1 MCYGLFGLLNF
12 QRMQNRKNK
21 AINISVIGIL
31 ALSLLLIR
39 MFEKD
44 LFYDPF
50 LEFFHGDTQNKI
62 VPEFDPF
69 KLFLGILFRYF
80 MNGIFTILILYF
92 LFKDF
97 SIVKLTSF
105 LLLIFFVVLIILF
118 FSLLY
123 FSESPDYLFV
133 FYVRRFLIQPLFLIL
148 FVPAFFY
155 QKVLINNK
163 L

>member
-1 MCYGLFGLLNF
+1 
-12 QRMQNRKNK
+12 MQNRKNK
-21 AINISVIGIL
+21 VVNISVIGIL
-31 ALSLLLIR
+31 VVFLLLIR

-62 VPEFDPF
+62 LPEFDTF
-69 KLFLGILFRYF
+69 KLFLGLLLRYF
-80 MNGIFTILILYF
+80 MNGMFTILILYF

-97 SIVKLTSF
+97 SILKLTSF
-105 LLLIFFVVLIILF
+105 LLLFFFVVLIIIF

-148 FVPAFFY
+148 FVTAFFY

>member
-31 ALSLLLIR
+31 VLSLLLIR

-62 VPEFDPF
+62 LPEFDTL
-69 KLFLGILFRYF
+69 KLFLGLLLRYF
-80 MNGIFTILILYF
+80 MNGILTILILYF

-97 SIVKLTSF
+97 SIIKLTSF
-105 LLLIFFVVLIILF
+105 LLLFFFVVLIISF
-118 FSLLY
+118 FSLLH
-123 FSESPDYLFV
+123 FSKSPDYLFV

-155 QKVLINNK
+155 QKSVNK
-163 L
+163 Q

>member
-1 MCYGLFGLLNF
+1 
-12 QRMQNRKNK
+12 MQNRKNK

-62 VPEFDPF
+62 LPEFDTF
-69 KLFLGILFRYF
+69 KLFLGLLFRYF
-80 MNGIFTILILYF
+80 MNGILTILILYF
-92 LFKDF
+92 LFKDV
-97 SIVKLTSF
+97 SIIKLTSF
-105 LLLIFFVVLIILF
+105 LLLFFFVVLIIIF
-118 FSLLY
+118 YSLLH
-123 FSESPDYLFV
+123 FSVSPDYLYV

-155 QKVLINNK
+155 QKSVNK
-163 L
+163 Q

>member
-1 MCYGLFGLLNF
+1 
-12 QRMQNRKNK
+12 MQNQKNK
-21 AINISVIGIL
+21 AVNISFIGIL
-31 ALSLLLIR
+31 VIFLLLIR

-62 VPEFDPF
+62 LPEFDTF
-69 KLFLGILFRYF
+69 KLFLGLLFRYF
-80 MNGIFTILILYF
+80 MNGMPTILILYF

-105 LLLIFFVVLIILF
+105 LLFIFFVVLIIIF
-118 FSLLY
+118 FSLIY
-123 FSESPDYLFV
+123 FSKSPDYLYV

-155 QKVLINNK
+155 QKSVNK
-163 L
+163 Q

>member
-1 MCYGLFGLLNF
+1 
-12 QRMQNRKNK
+12 MQNQKNK
-21 AINISVIGIL
+21 AVNISFIGIL
-31 ALSLLLIR
+31 VIFLLLIR

-62 VPEFDPF
+62 LPEFDTF
-69 KLFLGILFRYF
+69 KLFLGLLLRYF
-80 MNGIFTILILYF
+80 MNGMFTILILYF

-97 SIVKLTSF
+97 SILKLTSF
-105 LLLIFFVVLIILF
+105 LLLFFFVVLIIIF

>member
-1 MCYGLFGLLNF
+1 MKNL
-12 QRMQNRKNK
+12 KNK
-21 AINISVIGIL
+21 AINISVIVIL
-31 ALSLLLIR
+31 VLSLLLII

-62 VPEFDPF
+62 LPEFDTL
-69 KLFLGILFRYF
+69 KLFLGLLLRYF
-80 MNGIFTILILYF
+80 MNGILTILILYF

-97 SIVKLTSF
+97 SILKLTSF
-105 LLLIFFVVLIILF
+105 LLLFFFVVLIIIF
-118 FSLLY
+118 FSLLH
-123 FSESPDYLFV
+123 FSKSPDYLFV

-155 QKVLINNK
+155 QKSVNK
-163 L
+163 Q

>member
-1 MCYGLFGLLNF
+1 
-12 QRMQNRKNK
+12 MQKKKNK
-21 AINISVIGIL
+21 RFLDIVIIGVL
-31 ALSLLLIR
+31 VTALLLIR

-50 LEFFHGDTQNKI
+50 LDFFHGDTLNKR
-62 VPEFDPF
+62 VPDFNTI
-69 KLFLGILFRYF
+69 KLFLGLLCRYF
-80 MNGIFTILILYF
+80 MNSMLTVLTVYF
-92 LFKDF
+92 LFKDV

-105 LLLIFFVVLIILF
+105 LLSIFFVVLIILF

-123 FSESPDYLFV
+123 FSTTPDYLFL

-155 QKVLINNK
+155 QKSVNK
-163 L
+163 Q

>member
-1 MCYGLFGLLNF
+1 
-12 QRMQNRKNK
+12 MQKRKNK
-21 AINISVIGIL
+21 AINISIIGIL
-31 ALSLLLIR
+31 VVSLLLIR

-50 LEFFHGDTQNKI
+50 LEFFRGDTQNKI
-62 VPEFDPF
+62 VPEFDAF
-69 KLFLGILFRYF
+69 KLFLGLLYRFFI
-80 MNGIFTILILYF
+80 NGMLTILILYF

-97 SIVKLTSF
+97 LIVKLTSF
-105 LLLIFFVVLIILF
+105 LLLIFFVVLIIAF
-118 FSLLY
+118 FSLLH

>member
-1 MCYGLFGLLNF
+1 
-12 QRMQNRKNK
+12 MQNRKNK
-21 AINISVIGIL
+21 AINISIICIL
-31 ALSLLLIR
+31 VLSLLLIR

-62 VPEFDPF
+62 LPEFDTL
-69 KLFLGILFRYF
+69 KLFLGHLLRYF
-80 MNGIFTILILYF
+80 MNGILTILILYF

-97 SIVKLTSF
+97 SILKLTSF
-105 LLLIFFVVLIILF
+105 LLLFFFVVLIILF
-118 FSLLY
+118 FSLLH
-123 FSESPDYLFV
+123 FSKSPDYLFV

-155 QKVLINNK
+155 QKSVNK
-163 L
+163 Q

>member
-1 MCYGLFGLLNF
+1 
-12 QRMQNRKNK
+12 MQNRKNK

-31 ALSLLLIR
+31 VLFLLLIR

-62 VPEFDPF
+62 LPEFDTL
-69 KLFLGILFRYF
+69 KLFLGLLLRYF
-80 MNGIFTILILYF
+80 MNGILTILILYF

-97 SIVKLTSF
+97 SILKLTSF
-105 LLLIFFVVLIILF
+105 LLLFFFVVLIIIF
-118 FSLLY
+118 FSLLH
-123 FSESPDYLFV
+123 SSKSPDYLFV

-155 QKVLINNK
+155 QKSVNK
-163 L
+163 Q

>member
-1 MCYGLFGLLNF
+1 
-12 QRMQNRKNK
+12 MQNRKNK
-21 AINISVIGIL
+21 VINISIICIL
-31 ALSLLLIR
+31 VLSLLLIR

-62 VPEFDPF
+62 LPEYDTL
-69 KLFLGILFRYF
+69 KLFLGLLLRYF
-80 MNGIFTILILYF
+80 MNGILTILILYF

-97 SIVKLTSF
+97 SILKLTSF
-105 LLLIFFVVLIILF
+105 LLLFFFVVLIILF
-118 FSLLY
+118 FSLLH
-123 FSESPDYLFV
+123 FSKSPDYLFV

-155 QKVLINNK
+155 QKSVNK
-163 L
+163 Q

>member
-1 MCYGLFGLLNF
+1 
-12 QRMQNRKNK
+12 MQKKKNK
-21 AINISVIGIL
+21 RFLDIVIIGVL
-31 ALSLLLIR
+31 VTALLLIR

-50 LEFFHGDTQNKI
+50 LDFFHGDTQNKI
-62 VPEFDPF
+62 VPDFNTI
-69 KLFLGILFRYF
+69 KLFLGLLSRYF
-80 MNGIFTILILYF
+80 MNSMLTVLTVYF
-92 LFKDF
+92 LFKDV

-105 LLLIFFVVLIILF
+105 LLSIFFVVLIILF

-123 FSESPDYLFV
+123 FSTTPDYLFL

-155 QKVLINNK
+155 QKSVNK
-163 L
+163 Q

>member
-1 MCYGLFGLLNF
+1 
-12 QRMQNRKNK
+12 MQNRNNK
-21 AINISVIGIL
+21 AVNISFIGIL
-31 ALSLLLIR
+31 VIFLLLIR

-62 VPEFDPF
+62 LPEFDTF
-69 KLFLGILFRYF
+69 KLFLGLLLRYF
-80 MNGIFTILILYF
+80 MNGMFTILILYF

-97 SIVKLTSF
+97 SILKLTSF
-105 LLLIFFVVLIILF
+105 LLLFFFVVLIIIF